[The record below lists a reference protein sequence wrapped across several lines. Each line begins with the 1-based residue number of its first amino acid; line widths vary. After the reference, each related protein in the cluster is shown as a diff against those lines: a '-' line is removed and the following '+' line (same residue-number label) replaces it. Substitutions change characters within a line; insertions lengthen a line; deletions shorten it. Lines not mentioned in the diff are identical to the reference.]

1 MALASSTTTA
11 AALTVRLDPE
21 LVAPSLQPSKPWTC
35 CCTLD
40 RPEKRPG
47 ATLFAGNCTSSVL
60 CAWRHIFKTGWY
72 LVHQEGGAGA
82 GTKCKGL
89 WLEGNQEA
97 GSSWRCR
104 LCTAE
109 GCMRHSFRPAHH
121 CRLELD
127 QSGLLRLLSRSLLF
141 SVLNIGLVLMI
152 NLPHDII
159 FQLFLNQ
166 PVVFRVLAPKK
177 N

>member
-21 LVAPSLQPSKPWTC
+21 LVAPSLQPSKPWTCC

-104 LCTAE
+104 GLHAPQLQTSPPLQAGARSKRPFE
-109 GCMRHSFRPAHH
+109 IALSFPTF
-121 CRLELD
+121 
-127 QSGLLRLLSRSLLF
+127 F
-141 SVLNIGLVLMI
+141 STQYW
-152 NLPHDII
+152 PSSYD
-159 FQLFLNQ
+159 
-166 PVVFRVLAPKK
+166 
-177 N
+177 

>member
-21 LVAPSLQPSKPWTC
+21 LVARSLQPSKPWSC

-47 ATLFAGNCTSSVL
+47 ATLFAGNCTQQRSL
-60 CAWRHIFKTGWY
+60 RLAAHFQDWY
-72 LVHQEGGAGA
+72 LVHQQGGA
-82 GTKCKGL
+82 GTKCKCL

-104 LCTAE
+104 GLHAPQLQTNPTTA
-109 GCMRHSFRPAHH
+109 GWSSIKAAFTAC
-121 CRLELD
+121 
-127 QSGLLRLLSRSLLF
+127 SLVPYF
-141 SVLNIGLVLMI
+141 
-152 NLPHDII
+152 
-159 FQLFLNQ
+159 FQYSTQ
-166 PVVFRVLAPKK
+166 Y
-177 N
+177 

>member
-1 MALASSTTTA
+1 MLASSTTTA

-21 LVAPSLQPSKPWTC
+21 LVAPSLQPSKPCLSC

-47 ATLFAGNCTSSVL
+47 ATLFAGNCTQQRSLRLAAHFQDWLVL
-60 CAWRHIFKTGWY
+60 GAPGGWCC
-72 LVHQEGGAGA
+72 AGA

-104 LCTAE
+104 GLHAPQLQTNPATA
-109 GCMRHSFRPAHH
+109 GWSSIKAAFTVC
-121 CRLELD
+121 
-127 QSGLLRLLSRSLLF
+127 SLLF
-141 SVLNIGLVLMI
+141 PTFFST
-152 NLPHDII
+152 
-159 FQLFLNQ
+159 QY
-166 PVVFRVLAPKK
+166 
-177 N
+177 

>member
-21 LVAPSLQPSKPWTC
+21 LVAPSLQPSKPCLSC

-104 LCTAE
+104 GLHAPQLQTSPPLQAGARSKRPLE
-109 GCMRHSFRPAHH
+109 IALSFPTF
-121 CRLELD
+121 
-127 QSGLLRLLSRSLLF
+127 F
-141 SVLNIGLVLMI
+141 STQYWPISYMI
-152 NLPHDII
+152 
-159 FQLFLNQ
+159 
-166 PVVFRVLAPKK
+166 
-177 N
+177 

>member
-1 MALASSTTTA
+1 MLVQSARACGWRGIRKLGA
-11 AALTVRLDPE
+11 A
-21 LVAPSLQPSKPWTC
+21 
-35 CCTLD
+35 
-40 RPEKRPG
+40 
-47 ATLFAGNCTSSVL
+47 
-60 CAWRHIFKTGWY
+60 
-72 LVHQEGGAGA
+72 GG
-82 GTKCKGL
+82 
-89 WLEGNQEA
+89 
-97 GSSWRCR
+97 
-104 LCTAE
+104 AE

-152 NLPHDII
+152 NLPHDIQ
-159 FQLFLNQ
+159 FQLFFNQ

>member
-21 LVAPSLQPSKPWTC
+21 LVAPSLQPSKPCLSC

-109 GCMRHSFRPAHH
+109 GCMRHSFRPAQPLQAGA
-121 CRLELD
+121 RSKRPFEI
-127 QSGLLRLLSRSLLF
+127 RSLLF

-152 NLPHDII
+152 NLP
-159 FQLFLNQ
+159 N
-166 PVVFRVLAPKK
+166 
-177 N
+177 

>member
-21 LVAPSLQPSKPWTC
+21 LVAPSLQPSKPCLSC

-47 ATLFAGNCTSSVL
+47 ATLLLETAPAAFFALRGTFSRL
-60 CAWRHIFKTGWY
+60 
-72 LVHQEGGAGA
+72 A
-82 GTKCKGL
+82 GTWCTRRVVLVLVQSARACGWRGIRKLGA
-89 WLEGNQEA
+89 A
-97 GSSWRCR
+97 GG
-104 LCTAE
+104 AE

-127 QSGLLRLLSRSLLF
+127 QSGLLRLLSFPTFF
-141 SVLNIGLVLMI
+141 STQYW
-152 NLPHDII
+152 PSSYD
-159 FQLFLNQ
+159 
-166 PVVFRVLAPKK
+166 
-177 N
+177 

>member
-40 RPEKRPG
+40 RPEK
-47 ATLFAGNCTSSVL
+47 
-60 CAWRHIFKTGWY
+60 KTGRYTFCWK
-72 LVHQEGGAGA
+72 LHSAAFFALGGTFSRLA
-82 GTKCKGL
+82 GTWCTRRVVLVLVQSARACGWRGIRKLGA
-89 WLEGNQEA
+89 A
-97 GSSWRCR
+97 GG
-104 LCTAE
+104 AE

-152 NLPHDII
+152 DLPHGIQ
-159 FQLFLNQ
+159 FELFFNQ

>member
-1 MALASSTTTA
+1 MVLASSTTTA

-21 LVAPSLQPSKPWTC
+21 LVARSLQPSKPCLSC
-35 CCTLD
+35 CRTLD

-104 LCTAE
+104 GLHAPQLQTNPTTA
-109 GCMRHSFRPAHH
+109 GWSSIKAAFTAC
-121 CRLELD
+121 
-127 QSGLLRLLSRSLLF
+127 SLLF
-141 SVLNIGLVLMI
+141 PTFFST
-152 NLPHDII
+152 
-159 FQLFLNQ
+159 QY
-166 PVVFRVLAPKK
+166 
-177 N
+177 

>member
-35 CCTLD
+35 CCCTLD
-40 RPEKRPG
+40 QPEKRPG

-60 CAWRHIFKTGWY
+60 CAWRHIFKTSWY
-72 LVHQEGGAGA
+72 LVHQKGGAGA

-104 LCTAE
+104 GLHAPQLQTSPPLQAE
-109 GCMRHSFRPAHH
+109 ARSKQPFGLALSFPT
-121 CRLELD
+121 
-127 QSGLLRLLSRSLLF
+127 F
-141 SVLNIGLVLMI
+141 
-152 NLPHDII
+152 
-159 FQLFLNQ
+159 
-166 PVVFRVLAPKK
+166 
-177 N
+177 

>member
-47 ATLFAGNCTSSVL
+47 ATLFAGNCTQQRSLRLAAHFQDWLVL
-60 CAWRHIFKTGWY
+60 GAPGGWCWCWYKVQGLVAGGESGSWEQLEVQRAACA
-72 LVHQEGGAGA
+72 
-82 GTKCKGL
+82 
-89 WLEGNQEA
+89 
-97 GSSWRCR
+97 
-104 LCTAE
+104 TA
-109 GCMRHSFRPAHH
+109 SDQPNH

>member
-21 LVAPSLQPSKPWTC
+21 LVAPSLQPSKPCLSC

-104 LCTAE
+104 GLHVPQLQTNPTTA
-109 GCMRHSFRPAHH
+109 GWSSIKGAFWDC
-121 CRLELD
+121 
-127 QSGLLRLLSRSLLF
+127 SLVPYF
-141 SVLNIGLVLMI
+141 
-152 NLPHDII
+152 
-159 FQLFLNQ
+159 FQYSI
-166 PVVFRVLAPKK
+166 LA
-177 N
+177 